1 MSPAGRLSV
10 LRLWARDRTVWSA
23 LAVAAAGLLLVELN
37 LAGARNYRRWDFS
50 SGQQFSPSGASTKLV
65 SELGQRVEVV
75 VLLPLGHPLRVD
87 VRHMLESFQSLSPE
101 LAVRYVDPDRDAAE
115 YLALAKEQ
123 ERAAKNPSEPG
134 SLPEAA
140 LLVRQEG
147 RSWFVPTSELYAT
160 DGEGTRR
167 PRIEAALAEA
177 IVRVQTS
184 ERITVCFVTGHGEK
198 SLDDAA
204 DDGLFELGRAL
215 EVKNLEGRRT
225 PLDVPRPDLALR
237 DCGVIA
243 IVGPKTP
250 VPKEHVDAL
259 VAAADRG
266 AHFLLFLDPIV
277 DARGALGG
285 SGLDQLTEHLGVRLP
300 RGFVLE
306 REPDRRLPQG
316 IGEAF
321 LAEVAPHP
329 ITSSL
334 SSEEMRLDRRVLL
347 IAAQPLELTPGSA
360 AVPLLSASLDAVVLD
375 RLGTE
380 SETATSARSE
390 RPLVAVALRKPL
402 AGGGELRAVVAGTSN
417 VLDSR
422 SFRDPALAGNRA
434 FAEQAL
440 GWVAARPLALSIPDR
455 APLPAGLAL
464 TEDSLSDVLS
474 YVLLY
479 MPGTALFLGV
489 WVLLQR
495 RRREALSRAGRT
507 APEVT

>member
-1 MSPAGRLSV
+1 LSAAARLSV
-10 LRLWARDRTVWSA
+10 LRLWAKERTVWSA
-23 LAVAAAGLLLVELN
+23 LAVVAAGLLFVELN
-37 LAGARNYRRWDFS
+37 LASARNYRRWDFS
-50 SGQQFSPSGASTKLV
+50 TGQQFSPTEASAQLV
-65 SELGQRVEVV
+65 LELGQRVEVV

-87 VRHMLESFQSLSPE
+87 VRHMLESFQSLSPK
-101 LAVRYVDPDRDAAE
+101 LAVRYVDPDRNAAE

-160 DGEGTRR
+160 DEEGTRR

-184 ERITVCFVTGHGEK
+184 ERLTVCFITGHGEK

-204 DDGLFELGRAL
+204 DDGLFELAHVL

-225 PLDVPRPDLALR
+225 PLDVPRPDLELR

-243 IVGPKTP
+243 VVGPKTP
-250 VPKEHVDAL
+250 VPKEHEQAL
-259 VAAADRG
+259 VAAAKRG

-277 DARGALGG
+277 DARGALGS
-285 SGLDQLTEHLGVRLP
+285 SGLDELSEHLGVRLP

-306 REPDRRLPQG
+306 RDPDRRLPQG

-321 LAEVAPHP
+321 LAEVGPHP
-329 ITSSL
+329 ITTSL
-334 SSEEMRLDRRVLL
+334 SSEEMRMDRRVLL
-347 IAAQPLELTPGSA
+347 VAAQPLALAPGSA

-380 SETATSARSE
+380 IETPPSAHTE
-390 RPLVAVALRKPL
+390 RPLVAAAMRRPL
-402 AGGGELRAVVAGTSN
+402 PTGGEVRAVVVGTSN
-417 VLDSR
+417 ILDSR
-422 SFRDPALAGNRA
+422 SFRDPALVGSRA
-434 FAEQAL
+434 FAEQAV
-440 GWVAARPLALSIPDR
+440 GWVAARPLVVSIPDR
-455 APLPAGLAL
+455 PPLPAGLAL
-464 TEDSLSDVLS
+464 TEESLADVLS

-507 APEVT
+507 APEAT